1 MDLRLQLSEKSKD
14 ELIDLIIERNKK
26 IEELDRELKKY
37 KNPNTPSSSN
47 KHIKS
52 DTSGLRA
59 KEGAKRGAPVG
70 HKGATLTLPEAEEI
84 IPLSVKVC
92 SCCGSANV
100 KPTGYVKDKDV
111 LCLLKPRTIVKRYK
125 HKRFA
130 VWIVI
135 NLHWLTTQ
143 TFQKKVFMTKPFK
156 ALSII
161 SNSEV
166 ECLTASLSIQ

>member
-59 KEGAKRGAPVG
+59 KEGAKRGAPLG
-70 HKGATLTLPEAEEI
+70 NKGATLVLPEAEEI
-84 IPLSVKVC
+84 IPLSATTC
-92 SCCGSANV
+92 SCCGSPRV
-100 KPTGYVKDKDV
+100 ESTGYIKEKEV
-111 LCLLKPRTIVKRYK
+111 LCLSKPRTFVKRYK
-125 HKRFA
+125 QQEIR
-130 VWIVI
+130 
-135 NLHWLTTQ
+135 
-143 TFQKKVFMTKPFK
+143 
-156 ALSII
+156 
-161 SNSEV
+161 
-166 ECLTASLSIQ
+166 